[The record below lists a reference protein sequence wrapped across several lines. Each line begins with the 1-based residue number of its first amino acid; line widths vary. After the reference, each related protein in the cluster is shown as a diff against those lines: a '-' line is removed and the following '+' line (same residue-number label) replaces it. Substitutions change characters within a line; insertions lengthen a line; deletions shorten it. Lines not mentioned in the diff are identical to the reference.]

1 MNLPAHI
8 IVFGN
13 EKGGTGKSTLLM
25 HVVVSLLREGK
36 RVAIVDLDSRQRTVG
51 RYIENRQNFSRQCG
65 HPLPMPGYRVV
76 PPATADSQEQRRRTE
91 RETLEAAIGELAL
104 DHDFVVVDCPGSD
117 NYRATL
123 AHAHADTLVT
133 PLNDSFIDL
142 DLIGEVDEDYAVRRL
157 SHYSEMVWESRKM
170 RALMQ
175 RPPLDWIVTRNRL
188 ATLDSRNNQ
197 RVHAALTAL
206 QKRIMFRYVPGLNER
221 VVYRELFPQGL
232 TLLDLPGIGEAGR
245 TQLSHI
251 AARSELRRL
260 VETLRLP
267 GIGAHEPRPET
278 ADAAC

>member
-1 MNLPAHI
+1 MKFPAHI

-25 HVVVSLLREGK
+25 HVVVSLLRQGK
-36 RVAIVDLDSRQRTVG
+36 QVAIVDLDSRQRTVG
-51 RYIENRQNFSRQCG
+51 RYVENRQHFARQHG
-65 HPLPMPGYRVV
+65 RALPMPGYRVV
-76 PPATADSQEQRRRTE
+76 PPAALDSSEQRRQAE
-91 RETLEAAIGELAL
+91 RQALEGAIGELARA
-104 DHDFVVVDCPGSD
+104 HDFVVIDCPGSD
-117 NYRATL
+117 SYRATL

-142 DLIGEVDEDYAVRRL
+142 DLIGEIDEDYAVRRL

-197 RVHAALTAL
+197 RVHHALSAL

-232 TLLDLPGIGEAGR
+232 TLLDLPEIGETGR
-245 TQLSHI
+245 TRLSHV

-267 GIGAHEPRPET
+267 GLGRETRP
-278 ADAAC
+278 AAEAAVN